1 MFDRSQKQDRPPLG
15 AIEFELTDFDVAR
28 QILDELPAGLDAAHG
43 DPSYWTTRRRPP
55 LASDRALTGNA
66 LDWMVSLP
74 PSLRPQQLGR
84 LFPRIANALSQVW
97 GEHGQA
103 QQALDGL
110 LVDRRGGRR
119 GLPDAVQA
127 ELMAL
132 QSHLRSRPDLAP
144 ASAPAPAPMPRETPE
159 LSHARRCYHTV
170 AGRFEHPAR

>member
-119 GLPDAVQA
+119 D
-127 ELMAL
+127 
-132 QSHLRSRPDLAP
+132 LRWDCNAISSACTASGRPRRPPRRSTSRPS
-144 ASAPAPAPMPRETPE
+144 SA
-159 LSHARRCYHTV
+159 C
-170 AGRFEHPAR
+170 